1 MAFHDAYCPMWS
13 NEILAE
19 LRTNLAELNPPPDVD
34 RLVGNMSKHFPE
46 SLITGHAH
54 LIPKMGCHPKDA
66 HVLAAA
72 VQARATHLVTDN
84 LADFPV
90 HSVQP
95 HGLEVNSADEFARQ
109 LFYRD
114 PDQVITAIR
123 TQAARFT
130 KPRLTTLEL
139 LEQLKHPQRL
149 PEFALEACRWVAQRG
164 W

>member
-1 MAFHDAYCPMWS
+1 MWS

-34 RLVGNMSKHFPE
+34 RLVANMSKHFPE

-72 VQARATHLVTDN
+72 VQARA
-84 LADFPV
+84 
-90 HSVQP
+90 
-95 HGLEVNSADEFARQ
+95 
-109 LFYRD
+109 
-114 PDQVITAIR
+114 